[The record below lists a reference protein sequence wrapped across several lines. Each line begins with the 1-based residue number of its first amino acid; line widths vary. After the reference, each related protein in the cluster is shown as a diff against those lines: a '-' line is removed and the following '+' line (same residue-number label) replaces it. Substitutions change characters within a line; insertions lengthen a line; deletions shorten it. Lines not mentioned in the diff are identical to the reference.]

1 MTTDQ
6 AQAGIWGPMSA
17 TDDVLTEVAAERL
30 RQDAR
35 WGEQNHPDGT
45 SMPMACELLG
55 HMSRVDGHTLEE
67 PSQVAQ
73 RLNQEAI
80 DADRLTWA
88 HILLEEVCEALEER
102 DVARLR
108 AELVQVAAVAVNWI
122 EAISRRTK
130 GGAR

>member
-1 MTTDQ
+1 MTTNQ
-6 AQAGIWGPMSA
+6 AQAGIWGPRDL
-17 TDDVLTEVAAERL
+17 TDEALSEVRLERL
-30 RQDAR
+30 RQDGI

-45 SMPMACELLG
+45 GVFAAKEMLSALDHP
-55 HMSRVDGHTLEE
+55 VFT
-67 PSQVAQ
+67 PSEGAR

-102 DVARLR
+102 DPERLGE
-108 AELVQVAAVAVNWI
+108 ELVQVAAVAVAWR